1 MGILSA
7 LLGDKNPLAQFAA
20 DNRNAI
26 RGFSSGLAMA
36 PTFQGGL
43 AKAAQMLGGG
53 QMQDEMARQQAK
65 VAEEQAAQKTA
76 TQEWMARQ
84 FPDLAQM
91 VQAGMPM
98 SDAWGTALDRMSPK
112 AAADPTSTATGRQ
125 RLAQEYGLTGTDAQM
140 YVLTGKLPGAND
152 SAKYGFTPIPV
163 VDGNGNYQLIQ
174 PGSDGTPNVMQLP
187 EGYRYD
193 PSAVA
198 QQKAYGT
205 EVGKGIG
212 GQAASAA
219 GDINS
224 ANMALDLIG
233 QIKSSPELG
242 WATGATALLNK
253 VPGTGR
259 YDFQALVD
267 QAKGGAFLNA
277 VQQMR
282 GLGALSEAEGKA
294 ATAAIAR
301 MDTSQTKEG
310 FLKAL
315 QDYEEIVRRGAAK
328 AEARASGNTSL
339 NPTGMSVN
347 STSSGVQWSIE

>member
-1 MGILSA
+1 MGLLSM
-7 LLGDKNPLAQFAA
+7 LLGDQNPAAQFVA
-20 DNRNAI
+20 DNRNTI
-26 RGFSSGLAMA
+26 RGIGAGLASG
-36 PTFQGGL
+36 PTFATGLSNAVQMGAQGGP
-43 AKAAQMLGGG
+43 M
-53 QMQDEMARQQAK
+53 DDVARLQRKQ
-65 VAEEQAAQKTA
+65 AEEQAKQKTA
-76 TQEWMARQ
+76 TQQWLAQ
-84 FPDLAQM
+84 KFPDLAQM
-91 VQAGMPM
+91 VDAGMPI
-98 SDAWGTALDRMSPK
+98 SEAWQTATQRMQPQ
-112 AAADPTSTATGRQ
+112 APTDPTSTASGRQ
-125 RLAQEYGLTGTDAQM
+125 QLAAQYGLTGADAQM

-152 SAKYGFTPIPV
+152 SAKFGFTPIPV
-163 VDGNGNYQLIQ
+163 VDANGNYQLIQ

-193 PSAVA
+193 PSAVT
-198 QQKAYGT
+198 QDKAYGT

-212 GQAASAA
+212 GQATTAA
-219 GDINS
+219 GDINN

-282 GLGALSEAEGKA
+282 GLGALSEAEGRA

-310 FLKAL
+310 FVKAL
-315 QDYEEIVRRGAAK
+315 DDYEAIIRRGAAK
-328 AEARASGNTSL
+328 AQARASGDTSL
-339 NPTGMSVN
+339 NPTGATVN
-347 STSSGVQWSIE
+347 STTGGVKWSIE